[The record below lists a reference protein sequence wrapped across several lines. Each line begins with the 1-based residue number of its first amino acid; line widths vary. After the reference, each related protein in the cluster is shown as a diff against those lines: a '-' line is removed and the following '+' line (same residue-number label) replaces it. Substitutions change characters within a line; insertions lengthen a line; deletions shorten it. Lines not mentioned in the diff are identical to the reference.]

1 MGGRPTRIIA
11 LMNQKGG
18 VGKTTTTVNI
28 AAAFAKAG
36 RPTLLVDLD
45 PQAHATLHL
54 GVDPGTLEQS
64 VYNVLTDASFDPAKA
79 IVQTRDNLALMPAVT
94 DLAGIE
100 VEMATQGALD
110 LQGQRRLEQ
119 ALEKLGG
126 KYEFVLIDC
135 PPSLGLLTING
146 LSAARE
152 VVIPMQAH
160 FLALQGVGKL
170 LETVQLV
177 TANINSKLRVTG
189 VVLCMHD
196 TSSHHSREVV
206 ADLEG
211 FFEQSRQQDVPW
223 RFARVLKPAIRRN
236 IKLAECPSFGKSIFE
251 YAPDAPGAADYDAL
265 GTAMLKDWDSML
277 AKRVPAKEKGEKPA
291 AAKSAPE
298 KPATEKPVEEK
309 SVAGKPALEKPKVV
323 EKVTAKEP
331 EKTPEKATES
341 AAAKA
346 GGKSPAKP
354 AEKAPAKS
362 GSKAAAGEKTEVI
375 VVSAASM
382 KVGA

>member
-1 MGGRPTRIIA
+1 
-11 LMNQKGG
+11 MNQKGG

-54 GVDPGTLEQS
+54 GVDPATLEQS

-79 IVQTRDNLALMPAVT
+79 IVQTRENLALMPAVT

-265 GTAMLKDWDSML
+265 GSAMLKDWDSML
-277 AKRVPAKEKGEKPA
+277 AKRSPAKEKVEKPA
-291 AAKSAPE
+291 AS
-298 KPATEKPVEEK
+298 KPATEKPAPEK
-309 SVAGKPALEKPKVV
+309 PIAEKPAPEKPKAV
-323 EKVTAKEP
+323 EKVAAKEP

-341 AAAKA
+341 TAAKA
-346 GGKSPAKP
+346 AGKSPARP
-354 AEKAPAKS
+354 AEKAPAKA

-375 VVSAASM
+375 VVTAASM